1 METTE
6 HNQVVWRS
14 LGITLLAIAALLTGA
29 GTAQAAALSYPNS
42 ARIYLSTPNIAL
54 TIAAGSVA
62 DGLTVNATSVAVT
75 LSSTTGGTFTL
86 TSPQALTSSTNGGGG
101 TLSQTCSS
109 GIETDTITQVS
120 GSETYTLTPSGSAC
134 TQPTSG
140 GGGDTSSGGGGISV
154 GVGGGG
160 SAYDLSINGGATTT
174 PTTSV
179 TLSLYGS
186 AAYTMEVSQTSTFA
200 GTAWIP
206 YATTMPWTLSS
217 IPGVQTVYVQFKAVG
232 GTIAGNAEESINY
245 VPAGTPASAS
255 TTIPAITPSTVSSTA
270 SLAAELA
277 GLQAELATLENQA
290 GESQPAAAPAQFTFT
305 RNLSLG
311 MTGSDVKELQLF
323 LILEDSG
330 PAARKLAAHGTTL
343 YFGSLTRSALIEFQQ
358 LVGIKPASGYFGP
371 ITRAYVNKLMQ

>member
-1 METTE
+1 MATSS
-6 HNQVVWRS
+6 V
-14 LGITLLAIAALLTGA
+14 ITI
-29 GTAQAAALSYPNS
+29 
-42 ARIYLSTPNIAL
+42 
-54 TIAAGSVA
+54 
-62 DGLTVNATSVAVT
+62 TVENLATSV
-75 LSSTTGGTFTL
+75 
-86 TSPQALTSSTNGGGG
+86 
-101 TLSQTCSS
+101 
-109 GIETDTITQVS
+109 
-120 GSETYTLTPSGSAC
+120 GSRGS
-134 TQPTSG
+134 
-140 GGGDTSSGGGGISV
+140 GISV

-371 ITRAYVNKLMQ
+371 ITRAYVNKL